1 MTLRDLAALEGVEF
15 AAFIDLYRAAPDE
28 VRAAHAVGMQELAG
42 TTCLTSRGI
51 EPAAIFRRA
60 VGLGLRHAATEI
72 ELEDALACMKSRTT
86 SYVVTVAP
94 HSQPAALPSWLEKRG
109 FKRGY
114 AWMKFCRTCDVV
126 PNASSDLEIRVVGR
140 ELGGEFGRVVAE
152 GFGLPQSVAPWIGA
166 LPGRPNWICVMALA
180 DISPVAAGAVYLNGE
195 YAWLGLGT
203 TLPSH
208 RRLGAQTALLAR
220 RVSEAAARGAKV
232 AVTET
237 GERLPDKPSHSYR
250 NILRAGFE
258 EMYLRQNYMSPPT

>member
-1 MTLRDLAALEGVEF
+1 MIDHAALEHAEF
-15 AAFIDLYRAAPDE
+15 AAFIDFYRAAPDE
-28 VRAAHAVGMQELAG
+28 VRAAHAVGVQELAG
-42 TTCLTSRGI
+42 TTCLTSRGM

-60 VGLGLRHAATEI
+60 VGLGLLHAATEI
-72 ELEDALACMKSRTT
+72 ELEDVLACMKSRTT

-94 HSQPAALPSWLEKRG
+94 HSQPAALTSWLEKRG

-114 AWMKFCRTCDVV
+114 AWMKFCRACNGA
-126 PNASSDLEIRVVGR
+126 PRAGSDLEIRVVGR

-152 GFGLPQSVAPWIGA
+152 GFGLPRSVIPWIA
-166 LPGRPNWICVMALA
+166 SLAGRPNWICVMAFA
-180 DISPVAAGAVYLNGE
+180 HAGAVAAGAVYVNGA

-220 RVSEAAARGAKV
+220 RLDEAAARGAKV

-237 GERLPDKPSHSYR
+237 GESLPDKPSGSYR

-258 EMYLRQNYMSPPT
+258 EMYLRQNYVSPPTQ